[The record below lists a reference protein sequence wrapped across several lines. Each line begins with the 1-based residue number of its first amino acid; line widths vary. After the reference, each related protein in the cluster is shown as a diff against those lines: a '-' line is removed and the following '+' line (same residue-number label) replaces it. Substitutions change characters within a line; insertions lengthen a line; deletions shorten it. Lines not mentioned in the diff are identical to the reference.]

1 MLVKKIIIIKK
12 NLCRA
17 LQQYM
22 QLTFLS
28 FLHDILTVQHFHSD
42 EKNINLLKRSKTVTA
57 GTNCAYL
64 CPQSYKY
71 ISFRYSNSNYKY
83 LSPMQNGKRTNL
95 IANETFTKFR
105 FFFFLTLNY
114 INKTVFRPYK
124 PPYSAGS
131 VAISTFFSVLP
142 VQLHFS
148 SQCRAPSV
156 KPDPG
161 HEIPTFLQYHKKA
174 LSFKETTLKQ
184 K

>member
-1 MLVKKIIIIKK
+1 
-12 NLCRA
+12 
-17 LQQYM
+17 M

-105 FFFFLTLNY
+105 FFFFFWHLITLTRLSLDHTNLL
-114 INKTVFRPYK
+114 ILLGLLPS
-124 PPYSAGS
+124 PPS
-131 VAISTFFSVLP
+131 FQCFP
-142 VQLHFS
+142 FS
-148 SQCRAPSV
+148 STSHHSV
-156 KPDPG
+156 ECLP
-161 HEIPTFLQYHKKA
+161 
-174 LSFKETTLKQ
+174 
-184 K
+184 